1 MINYT
6 QKKRRNLSPQIC
18 TNRYFYPINH
28 LYYVYLYLLIIH
40 HFLCSFST
48 SRCTVFLALVY
59 RVRKLMIFGWSIYF
73 LFTEPSNDVHIDRSS
88 HAVACLGLLRD
99 GVNLSGDAHTRFVA
113 RASRFHR

>member
-1 MINYT
+1 MYQSLFLSNESSL
-6 QKKRRNLSPQIC
+6 KKKKGEKS
-18 TNRYFYPINH
+18 H
-28 LYYVYLYLLIIH
+28 SLIIH

-48 SRCTVFLALVY
+48 SRCTVFLALAY